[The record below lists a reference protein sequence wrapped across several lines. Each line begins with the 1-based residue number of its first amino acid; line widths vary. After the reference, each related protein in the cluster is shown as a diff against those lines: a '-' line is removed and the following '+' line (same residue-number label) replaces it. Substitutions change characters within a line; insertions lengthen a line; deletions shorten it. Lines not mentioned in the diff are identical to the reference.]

1 MELELAALINTTKQ
15 QQRDA
20 HAPRLSPGMQELVKR
35 QHLASLLHSAD
46 PMSRLEGG
54 LAVNCRV
61 DLDNKSIVEAASAA
75 TFFRGYESLLPG
87 RALDKVGLVSAT
99 ASGICGGVHATA
111 SALCLEM
118 ALGIKPPP
126 FGIVL
131 RNLLLNCQYLS
142 DNCMHLFVLAGPDYS
157 QAVIEKTNPDI
168 WTKALQSK
176 SQCVHMHGFSHISE
190 IMGEFNKGAGS
201 LYREALQMVS
211 LARQAYVL
219 LGGKYPH
226 SESIIPGGV
235 SITADAHK
243 LAEFS
248 KLLQPFMEYSQ
259 KAAAIWDDIFD
270 FMLAANPRYED
281 LVPAVPIFP

>member
-1 MELELAALINTTKQ
+1 MELELAAFINTTKQ

-20 HAPRLSPGMQELVKR
+20 HAPRLSPGMQELVKQ
-35 QHLASLLHSAD
+35 QHLVSLSHSAD

-131 RNLLLNCQYLS
+131 RNLLLSCQYLS

-168 WTKALQSK
+168 WTRALQSK
-176 SQCVHMHGFSHISE
+176 SQCVHMHGFSRISD
-190 IMGEFNKGAGS
+190 IMVELNKGTGS

-219 LGGKYPH
+219 MGGKYPH

-270 FMLAANPRYED
+270 FML
-281 LVPAVPIFP
+281 IIS